1 MIRVRSAARGL
12 ASLAIAALAA
22 MAQPAGANDVFP
34 TRPIKIVVPVAP
46 GGAPDVVARLV
57 ADKLG
62 PKLGQPVIVEDRPGG
77 GERIGAEFVAK
88 AEPDGYTLLAAP
100 PASLVISPL
109 LFSHLGYD
117 PGAFVPV
124 TVLTS
129 GHLVLVTS
137 PTLNIASLADL
148 VARAKATPGKLTYA
162 SPGLGTPPHLTG
174 EMLKAAAKI
183 ETTHVPYKGLAPAL
197 ADLLAGRVDV
207 MFDNLGNSIAYI
219 REGRLKALGI
229 ADDAR
234 IPELPGVPPIAATF
248 PTVHSTSWFGVVA
261 PPRTP
266 SAIANRLSV
275 AIAQVLHMPDVVE
288 KLHAMSFTPV
298 GSSPGQM
305 TKFMAEETARW
316 RVVVT
321 TVGIKPE

>member
-1 MIRVRSAARGL
+1 L

-22 MAQPAGANDVFP
+22 TGQPARANDVFP

-197 ADLLAGRVDV
+197 ADLLTGRVDV

-219 REGRLKALGI
+219 RGGRLKALGI

-234 IPELPGVPPIAATF
+234 ISELPGVPPIAVTF

-266 SAIANRLSV
+266 APIANRLST
-275 AIAQVLHMPDVVE
+275 AIAEVLHMPDMVE

-298 GSSPGQM
+298 GSSPAQM
-305 TKFMAEETARW
+305 AKFLTEEMARW

>member
-22 MAQPAGANDVFP
+22 MAQPARANDVFP

-266 SAIANRLSV
+266 SAIANRLST

>member
-22 MAQPAGANDVFP
+22 TGQPARANDVFP

-266 SAIANRLSV
+266 SAIANRLST